1 MKKIYSLISAIALSI
16 SAFAQAPVPTS
27 YDFENGGTYP
37 TGWTLNPLGT
47 GTQYYTTSF
56 ACGNSAYSLKLDF
69 DGENMV
75 VALSSQ
81 PGTISYNIRANTGS
95 TTPWNGI
102 MKIEE
107 SVNGTL
113 WNAIKTYSG
122 TGGPGAGG
130 LDVNTCQAQ
139 TATPTD
145 PNSRFIRFILVDK
158 ITGNVCLDDINIAT
172 PNVAVGIK
180 VKQGSNQIS
189 NGGFITPI
197 SSAVSSTTLLP
208 LTVENIGTSLTLSV
222 TSAVITG
229 ANASEFVA
237 TTAAPFNVNSGSNTA
252 FNIDFTPTAA
262 GTRTATLTYSTSDPN
277 NATFVVNL
285 YGVGNGLASQ
295 PIAQA
300 TSLTFPINKTF
311 RIKGQFNTASP
322 AVDALGGYLIL
333 RNNTGTVTDVPVDG
347 ATYQRGQY
355 IGTSQVVF
363 AGPILTSTGAFS
375 PSYIRASKTYG
386 FAIFTYNGSG
396 STTNYNT
403 TAPLAG
409 SVTTPFSMMPST
421 EYATIN
427 TSNSSFLTNLSAL
440 INPHTAIFYSN
451 YTPTMIDKFET
462 RDTLITSPV
471 VFTKVITC
479 AYSGLN
485 RAYNDPF
492 DYTGL
497 DFSREHTYCH
507 NWMPTNP
514 ADNPEKPEYNDQHH
528 LYPTKQVN
536 VNALRSNYPL
546 GDVDPSKIAST
557 YLASTSGSNTANQ
570 QVFEP
575 RASHKGNA
583 ARAIMYIA
591 TAYNGISGNNWKLRN
606 PISTVGPNIIL
617 YGQDQNI
624 LKKWH
629 FEDLPDSYDRS
640 RNDFLDSLQG
650 NRNPF
655 VDSVRYACYIDFS
668 NMTYISAP
676 TYTTGLNSPCYVAVG
691 IKENVATQ
699 FEYVLAPNPSNGEF
713 YLMIDAK
720 VTEKFNLDITDI
732 AGRSV
737 YKRKVDVVNGF
748 NNVLINDVKL
758 TSGAYFVNLNYKNEK
773 ITRKL
778 IIQ

>member
-1 MKKIYSLISAIALSI
+1 MKKIYSLISAIALSM
-16 SAFAQAPVPTS
+16 SAIAQAPVPTS

-37 TGWTLNPLGT
+37 TGWTLNPLGV

-56 ACGNSAYSLKLDF
+56 ACGGSAYSLKLDT
-69 DGENMV
+69 DGENLV
-75 VALSSQ
+75 IALSSQ

-95 TTPWNGI
+95 TTPWNGD
-102 MKIEE
+102 MRVQE
-107 SVNGTL
+107 SVNGTT
-113 WNAIKTYSG
+113 WTSIKTYTG
-122 TGGPGAGG
+122 TGGPSAGG
-130 LDVNTCQAQ
+130 LDVNACQAQ
-139 TATPTD
+139 TATPAD

-158 ITGNVCLDDINIAT
+158 ITGNVCLDDINIST

-180 VKQGSNQIS
+180 VKQGTTQIS

-197 SSAVSSTTLLP
+197 SSAVGSPITLP
-208 LTVENIGTSLTLSV
+208 LTLENIGTSLTLSV
-222 TSAVITG
+222 TSAAITG

-237 TTAAPFNVNSGSNTA
+237 TTSAPLTIGATGNTL

-277 NATFVVNL
+277 NSSFVVNL
-285 YGVGNGLASQ
+285 YGVGNGLASE
-295 PIAQA
+295 PSAQA
-300 TSLTFPINKTF
+300 TSLTFPVNKTY
-311 RIKGQFNTASP
+311 RIRGQFNTASP

-333 RNNTGTVTDVPVDG
+333 RNNNGTVTDVPVDG
-347 ATYQRGQY
+347 TTYQRGQY

-375 PSYIRASKTYG
+375 PTYIRASKTYG

-421 EYATIN
+421 EYNTIN
-427 TSNSSFLTNLSAL
+427 TASTSFLTNLSAL
-440 INPHTAIFYSN
+440 INPHTSVFYSN
-451 YTPTMIDKFET
+451 YAPTMIDRFET

-471 VFTKVITC
+471 LFTRVVTC

-485 RAYNDPF
+485 RTYNEPF
-492 DYTGL
+492 DYSAL

-507 NWMPTNP
+507 SWMPTFP

-528 LYPTKQVN
+528 LYPAKQVN
-536 VNALRSNYPL
+536 VNAVRSNFPL
-546 GDVDPSKIAST
+546 GEVDPSKVASS
-557 YLASTSGSNTANQ
+557 YLACTSGSNTANQ
-570 QVFEP
+570 FVFEP

-583 ARAIMYIA
+583 ARAIMYMA
-591 TAYNGISGNNWKLRN
+591 TAYNGIGGNNWKLKN
-606 PISTVGPNIIL
+606 PISTTAPNIIL
-617 YGQDQNI
+617 YGQDQNL

-629 FEDLPDSYDRS
+629 FQDLPDSYDRS

-668 NMTYISAP
+668 DMSYIA
-676 TYTTGLNSPCYVAVG
+676 YTGGNLPCFTAVG
-691 IKENVATQ
+691 IYENVATH
-699 FEYVLAPNPSNGEF
+699 FEYVLAPNPTSGEF

-720 VTEKFNLDITDI
+720 VAEKFNLDIMDVT
-732 AGRSV
+732 GRNV
-737 YKRKVDVVNGF
+737 YKREVDVVNGF
-748 NNVLINDVKL
+748 NNVVVNDIML
-758 TSGAYFVNLNYKNEK
+758 HSGIYFVNLHYKNEK

-778 IIQ
+778 VIQ

>member
-1 MKKIYSLISAIALSI
+1 MAGNSGTYYNNID
-16 SAFAQAPVPTS
+16 PTS
-27 YDFENGGTYP
+27 
-37 TGWTLNPLGT
+37 
-47 GTQYYTTSF
+47 
-56 ACGNSAYSLKLDF
+56 
-69 DGENMV
+69 
-75 VALSSQ
+75 
-81 PGTISYNIRANTGS
+81 S
-95 TTPWNGI
+95 T
-102 MKIEE
+102 
-107 SVNGTL
+107 
-113 WNAIKTYSG
+113 
-122 TGGPGAGG
+122 
-130 LDVNTCQAQ
+130 
-139 TATPTD
+139 
-145 PNSRFIRFILVDK
+145 
-158 ITGNVCLDDINIAT
+158 
-172 PNVAVGIK
+172 
-180 VKQGSNQIS
+180 
-189 NGGFITPI
+189 
-197 SSAVSSTTLLP
+197 
-208 LTVENIGTSLTLSV
+208 
-222 TSAVITG
+222 
-229 ANASEFVA
+229 
-237 TTAAPFNVNSGSNTA
+237 
-252 FNIDFTPTAA
+252 
-262 GTRTATLTYSTSDPN
+262 
-277 NATFVVNL
+277 
-285 YGVGNGLASQ
+285 
-295 PIAQA
+295 
-300 TSLTFPINKTF
+300 
-311 RIKGQFNTASP
+311 
-322 AVDALGGYLIL
+322 
-333 RNNTGTVTDVPVDG
+333 
-347 ATYQRGQY
+347 
-355 IGTSQVVF
+355 
-363 AGPILTSTGAFS
+363 
-375 PSYIRASKTYG
+375 
-386 FAIFTYNGSG
+386 
-396 STTNYNT
+396 
-403 TAPLAG
+403 
-409 SVTTPFSMMPST
+409 
-421 EYATIN
+421 
-427 TSNSSFLTNLSAL
+427 FLTNLSAL
-440 INPHTAIFYSN
+440 INPHTSTFYSN
-451 YTPTMIDKFET
+451 YAPTMIDKFET

-471 VFTKVITC
+471 LFTKVITC

-492 DYTGL
+492 DYTAL

-720 VTEKFNLDITDI
+720 VTD
-732 AGRSV
+732 
-737 YKRKVDVVNGF
+737 
-748 NNVLINDVKL
+748 
-758 TSGAYFVNLNYKNEK
+758 LNSKK
-773 ITRKL
+773 SPKKT
-778 IIQ
+778 

>member
-1 MKKIYSLISAIALSI
+1 MKKIYLLVSALALSI

-47 GTQYYTTSF
+47 GTQYYTTTF
-56 ACGNSAYSLKLDF
+56 ACGGSAYSLKMDF

-95 TTPWNGI
+95 TTPWNGDFQI
-102 MKIEE
+102 QE
-107 SVNGTL
+107 SVNGTTG
-113 WNAIKTYSG
+113 WSTFKTYSG
-122 TGGPGAGG
+122 TGGAGAGG
-130 LDVNTCQAQ
+130 LDVNSCQAQ
-139 TATPTD
+139 TATPTN
-145 PNSRFIRFILVDK
+145 PNSRYIRFILVDK
-158 ITGNVCLDDINIAT
+158 ITGNVGIDDINIAS

-180 VKQGSNQIS
+180 VKQVTAQIS
-189 NGGFITPI
+189 NGGFTNPI
-197 SSAVSSTTLLP
+197 SSAVSGTTLLP
-208 LTVENIGTSLTLSV
+208 LTVENIGSSLTLSV
-222 TSAVITG
+222 TSAVING

-237 TTAAPFNVNSGSNTA
+237 TSTAPFNVNASSSTI
-252 FNIDFTPTAA
+252 FNINFTPTAA

-277 NATFVVNL
+277 NSTFVIYL
-285 YGVGNGLASQ
+285 YGVGNGLASE
-295 PIAQA
+295 PSAQA
-300 TSLTFPINKTF
+300 TSLTFPINKTY

-333 RNNTGTVTDVPVDG
+333 RNNNGTVTDVPVDG
-347 ATYQRGQY
+347 TTYQRGQY

-396 STTNYNT
+396 TVTNYNT
-403 TAPLAG
+403 TSPLAG

-421 EYATIN
+421 EYASIN
-427 TSNSSFLTNLSAL
+427 TNSTAFLTNLSAL

-451 YTPTMIDKFET
+451 YTPTMIDRFET

-471 VFTKVITC
+471 LFTRVVTC

-485 RAYNDPF
+485 RTYNEPF
-492 DYTGL
+492 DYSAL

-507 NWMPTNP
+507 SWMPTFP
-514 ADNPEKPEYNDQHH
+514 SDNPEKPEYNDQHH
-528 LYPTKQVN
+528 LYPAKQVN
-536 VNALRSNYPL
+536 VNAVRSNFPL
-546 GDVDPSKIAST
+546 GEVDPSKIASS
-557 YLASTSGSNTANQ
+557 YLACTSGSNTANQ
-570 QVFEP
+570 FVFEP
-575 RASHKGNA
+575 RSSHKGNA
-583 ARAIMYIA
+583 ARAIMYVA
-591 TAYNGISGNNWKLRN
+591 TAYNGIAGNNWKLKN
-606 PISTVGPNIIL
+606 PISTTAPNIIL
-617 YGQDQNI
+617 YGQDQNL

-629 FEDLPDSYDRS
+629 FQDLPDSYDRS

-668 NMTYISAP
+668 NMTYIA
-676 TYTTGLNSPCYVAVG
+676 YTGGNQPCYTAVG
-691 IKENVATQ
+691 INENVLTQ
-699 FEYVLAPNPSNGEF
+699 FEYVLAPNPTSGEF

-720 VTEKFNLDITDI
+720 ISEKFNVYITDI
-732 AGRSV
+732 CGRNV
-737 YKRKVDVVNGF
+737 YQKYIDVENGF
-748 NNVLINDVKL
+748 NNILINDIKL
-758 TSGAYFVNLNYKNEK
+758 NAGVYFVNLTYKNEK